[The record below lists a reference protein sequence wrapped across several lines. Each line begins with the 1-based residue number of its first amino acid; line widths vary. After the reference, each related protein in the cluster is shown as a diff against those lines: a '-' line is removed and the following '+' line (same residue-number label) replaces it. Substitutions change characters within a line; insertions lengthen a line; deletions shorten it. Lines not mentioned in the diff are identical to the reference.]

1 MSKYCEDIK
10 VKNNDD
16 IEDLISNVSINI
28 RKNSLITNKDKD
40 KLKYFVSDLLSTF
53 EEKIKLNNN
62 NKNENSKKYLELYNE
77 SFNILRKKYS
87 IFPRKSQLNYVY
99 RILKY
104 NKEIYPIRELEDILI
119 TKKMRSESGVLV
131 ISVIM
136 PPDDFSCTYDCYYCP
151 NDPKYSRSYFK
162 GEPTVQRGERNKFD
176 AYKQFFERAMALFI
190 NGHNI
195 DKVELIILGGTFSC
209 YDPKIAE
216 NFIKELFYAANNVF
230 EDQLNVRTCLSIE
243 EEIKNNENALC
254 HIIGVTIETRPD
266 KISTPELR
274 RFRRYGVT
282 RIQMGVQHTDD
293 KILDI
298 VNRQCNQE
306 QIIAGIKLAKDNCF
320 KVDIHIMP
328 DLPGSSCGQDKRM
341 IEKIVEDPNYQA
353 DQWKLYPTNVLEF
366 TKIKEWYDNGLYK
379 PYAESKFEDF
389 LHLMV
394 YTLTI
399 TPPWVRINRIQRDF
413 PGNYIEGGNKVTNL
427 RQVLDDKIKEYGL
440 KTQDIRAMEVRSN
453 IENINYARLVRIDY
467 VGSDGHDIFLS
478 HKSCNCVFCLKYFFY
493 QIIRFIVGLFGYTLY
508 FYGCGNEDTI
518 YSFLRLRITNPDY
531 KNSFSEIYRNKAKI
545 RELHVYGSMNDTY
558 SNTEHKETQ
567 HIGLGKKL
575 LAEAEKIAKCNQC
588 PTCDGMM
595 VIAGVGTRNYYRKF
609 GYEIPYDEKNHGDFM
624 IKKF

>member
-1 MSKYCEDIK
+1 MSLYCENIK
-10 VKNNDD
+10 VKDNDD
-16 IEDLISNVSINI
+16 IEDIISDISINI
-28 RKNSLITNKDKD
+28 RRNSLITNKDKD
-40 KLKYFVSDLLSTF
+40 KLKFFVSDLLNTF
-53 EEKIKLNNN
+53 EEKIKINN
-62 NKNENSKKYLELYNE
+62 NKNNNFKKYLELYNE
-77 SFNILRKKYS
+77 SFNILRRKYD
-87 IFPRKSQLNYVY
+87 IFPKKSQLNYVY
-99 RILKY
+99 RLLKY
-104 NKEIYPIRELEDILI
+104 NKEIAPIQVLEDILI

-136 PPDDFSCTYDCYYCP
+136 PPDDFSCSYDCYYCP
-151 NDPKYSRSYFK
+151 NDPKYSRSYYK

-176 AYKQFFERAMALFI
+176 AYKQFFERAMTLFI

-230 EDQLNVRTCLSIE
+230 EDQLNLRPALSIE
-243 EEIKNNENALC
+243 EEMKNNENALC

-266 KISTPELR
+266 KISTHELR

-293 KILDI
+293 DILNM

-328 DLPGSSCGQDKRM
+328 DLPGSSCSQDKRM
-341 IEKIVEDPNYQA
+341 IEKIVHDPNYQA

-366 TKIKEWYDNGLYK
+366 TKIKEWYDEGSYK
-379 PYAESKFEDF
+379 PYAETHFEDF
-389 LHLMV
+389 LHLMI

-399 TPPWVRINRIQRDF
+399 TPPWIRINRIQRDF

-427 RQVLDDKIKEYGL
+427 RQVLDDKMKEYEF

-453 IENINYARLVRIDY
+453 IQNIHNARLVRVDY
-467 VGSDGHDIFLS
+467 TGSDGQDIFLS
-478 HKSCNCVFCLKYFFY
+478 HKSCNCSFCYDYLFY
-493 QIIRFIVGLFGYTLY
+493 QIISFIIGLFGYTLY

-518 YSFLRLRITNPDY
+518 YSFLRLRITKPDY

-558 SNTEHKETQ
+558 STPAHKETQ
-567 HIGLGKKL
+567 HIGFGKKL
-575 LAEAEKIAKCNQC
+575 LAEAEKIAKSNTCHK
-588 PTCDGMM
+588 CDGMM
-595 VIAGVGTRNYYRKF
+595 VISGVGTRNYYRKF